1 MMSDDEAKKLGQLVS
16 KVDKHV
22 AGCLT
27 VGYAIMIFAQLIKGN
42 LRLKKNKNLNP
53 DSVEIFRGLEN
64 IFLANEFIMQKLRA
78 KIDDAT
84 FKFGLDCLIE
94 CENILKMSG
103 KEDEKSQEMIDD
115 ARATYQKL
123 GIE

>member
-1 MMSDDEAKKLGQLVS
+1 
-16 KVDKHV
+16 
-22 AGCLT
+22 
-27 VGYAIMIFAQLIKGN
+27 
-42 LRLKKNKNLNP
+42 
-53 DSVEIFRGLEN
+53 
-64 IFLANEFIMQKLRA
+64 MQKLRA

-123 GIE
+123 GIEQF

>member
-1 MMSDDEAKKLGQLVS
+1 M
-16 KVDKHV
+16 
-22 AGCLT
+22 
-27 VGYAIMIFAQLIKGN
+27 
-42 LRLKKNKNLNP
+42 
-53 DSVEIFRGLEN
+53 EIFRGLEN